1 MDDNEQMLARLREG
15 AQLTARTGLARYTC
29 FLDPAL
35 ARHAQAFARE
45 QRIQVDFWGGY
56 AGAERIVARFCE
68 SDADEPWPVVCLRAR
83 RNTRFASPI
92 THRDVL
98 GAAMGLGLKRERIGD
113 ILVSDTDVF
122 LFTLRENAPYIEA
135 NLESA
140 GREKLCFARVEGEMQ
155 LPEPKGREV
164 RDTVASL
171 RLDAVLSAAFSL
183 SRAQAQEAIR
193 TGKVRVDHIEELR
206 TDVQLEEGALLSLR
220 GAGRA
225 RLTQIGSLTRK
236 GRVGIVLFRYE

>member
-1 MDDNEQMLARLREG
+1 MEENEQLLARLREG
-15 AQLTARTGLARYTC
+15 AQMTAHTGMTRYTC

-35 ARHAQAFARE
+35 AQQARMMARE
-45 QRIQVDFWGGY
+45 ARVQIDFWGGY
-56 AGAERIVARFCE
+56 EGAERIVARF
-68 SDADEPWPVVCLRAR
+68 SDFEDDGEWPVVCLRAR

-122 LFTLRENAPYIEA
+122 LFTLEENAPYIEA

-140 GREKLCFARVEGEMQ
+140 GREKLRFERAEGALA

-171 RLDAVLSAAFSL
+171 RLDAVIGAAFSL

-193 TGKVRVDHIEELR
+193 AGKVRLDHVEELR
-206 TDVQLEEGALLSLR
+206 TDAQVNEGAMLSMR

-225 RLTQIGSLTRK
+225 KLTQVGSLTRK
-236 GRVGIVLFRYE
+236 GRVGIVIFRYE

>member
-1 MDDNEQMLARLREG
+1 MEENEQLLARLREG
-15 AQLTARTGLARYTC
+15 AQICARTGMARYTC

-35 ARHAQAFARE
+35 AQHAAQFARE
-45 QRIQVDFWGGY
+45 KRVRLALWGGY
-56 AGAERIVARFCE
+56 DGAERAVACFYDE
-68 SDADEPWPVVCLRAR
+68 DEPDAWPIVCLKAR

-113 ILVSDTDVF
+113 IVVSDTDVY
-122 LFTLRENAPYIEA
+122 LFTLEENAPYITA

-140 GREKLCFARVEGEMQ
+140 GRETLHFERVDGEVIM
-155 LPEPKGREV
+155 PEPKGREV

-171 RLDAVLSAAFSL
+171 RLDAVIGAAFSL

-193 TGKVRVDHIEELR
+193 AGKVRVNHVEELR
-206 TDVQLEEGALLSLR
+206 TDVQLDEGAMLSLR

-225 RLTQIGSLTRK
+225 KLTQIGSLLSL
-236 GRVGIVLFRYE
+236 IHI